1 MDRNSRKDRESLIED
16 KLKKILF
23 GSKSSTVRDD
33 KSSHSKDLDSI
44 PDNYF
49 SKEYLF
55 NANQGTKKQMKM
67 KVIICVLKARKN

>member
-1 MDRNSRKDRESLIED
+1 MDKDRNSRKDRESLIED

-33 KSSHSKDLDSI
+33 KSSHSKELDSI

-49 SKEYLF
+49 SKEYVF
-55 NANQGTKKQMKM
+55 NTDVGMINKILKK
-67 KVIICVLKARKN
+67 IRL